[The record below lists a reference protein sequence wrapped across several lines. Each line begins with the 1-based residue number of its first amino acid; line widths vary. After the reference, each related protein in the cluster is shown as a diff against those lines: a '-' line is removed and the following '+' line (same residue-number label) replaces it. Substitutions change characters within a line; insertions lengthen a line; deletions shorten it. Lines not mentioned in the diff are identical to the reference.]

1 MEFDKLINDVTKR
14 LPGDLGVTVQEIL
27 VSVQATHAVLDAAG
41 IPRKA
46 DNGEELPL
54 YDRVI
59 QLSSRCQGQKEIAT
73 LYRSL
78 IWLE

>member
-14 LPGDLGVTVQEIL
+14 LPGDLGITVQEIL
-27 VSVQATHAVLDAAG
+27 VSVQATHAVLDVAG

-46 DNGEELPL
+46 DNGKELPL
-54 YDRVI
+54 FDRVI
-59 QLSSRCQGQKEIAT
+59 QLSGQCQGHKEIAA

-78 IWLE
+78 VEME